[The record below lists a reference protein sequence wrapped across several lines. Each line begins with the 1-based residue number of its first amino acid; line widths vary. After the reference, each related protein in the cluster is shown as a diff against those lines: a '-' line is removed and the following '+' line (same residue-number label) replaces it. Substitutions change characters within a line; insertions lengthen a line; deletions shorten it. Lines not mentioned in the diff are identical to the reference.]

1 MVKRPTR
8 EREQDRKSGVRLRR
22 IQHYEQVTRNVSR
35 TCRFFG
41 ISRGQFYVWLRRYQ
55 LHGLAGLRDG
65 KPGPKHHPFA
75 TPEPIVALILRIR
88 QERQYGP
95 RRICLY
101 LRRYHQTYVS
111 PNTIFKILKRHHA
124 PRVSLKRYRPG
135 PRRRRE
141 FERPGQSV
149 QVDVK
154 HLQLDAGRFYQFTAI
169 DEATRYRVLKI
180 YDHLTIKN
188 AVEFVDEVRRR
199 LSVAI
204 ERIQTDHGAE
214 FGTDFTWH
222 LRDLGIA
229 HRHIPPGCPECN
241 GKVER
246 SHRTDEDEFYRR
258 SSIRD
263 AADLARK
270 LKRWERE
277 YNERRPHLAL
287 AGATPAER
295 LCELK
300 IAQRPVQMTA

>member
-1 MVKRPTR
+1 MKKRPSR
-8 EREQDRKSGVRLRR
+8 EVEQDRKAKLRLRR
-22 IQHYEQVTRNVSR
+22 IQHFERVTRNVSR

-41 ISRGQFYVWLRRYQ
+41 ISRGQFYIWLQRYRT
-55 LHGLAGLRDG
+55 HGTAGLRDG
-65 KPGPKHHPFA
+65 KPGPKHHPYA

-88 QERQYGP
+88 HERQYGP

-101 LRRYHQTYVS
+101 LRRFHQTYVS
-111 PNTIFKILKRHHA
+111 PNTIFKVLKRHHV

-135 PRRRRE
+135 SKRRRE

-154 HLQLDAGRFYQFTAI
+154 HLRFDAGRFYQFTAI

-180 YDHLTIKN
+180 YDHLSIKS
-188 AVEFVDEVRRR
+188 AVDFVDEVRRR
-199 LSVAI
+199 LPVAI
-204 ERIQTDHGAE
+204 ERIQTDNGGE

-258 SSIRD
+258 AKIAN
-263 AADLARK
+263 AADLTRK
-270 LKRWERE
+270 LRQWERE
-277 YNERRPHLAL
+277 YNECRPHLAL

-300 IAQRPVQMTA
+300 VTARPVQLTA